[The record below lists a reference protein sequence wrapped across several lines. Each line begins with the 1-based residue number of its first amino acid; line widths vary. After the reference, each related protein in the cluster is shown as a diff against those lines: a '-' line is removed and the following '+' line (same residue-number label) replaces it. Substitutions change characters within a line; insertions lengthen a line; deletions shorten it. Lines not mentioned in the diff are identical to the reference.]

1 MIHFVKSFL
10 KFAIPE
16 LYHEQKFVNV
26 INFARFQKLLGVI
39 HLAKKIFAAFI
50 LVLAFSICA
59 CASDSDKVLARV
71 GSEDITESE
80 ILEFI
85 QPFGQQAIML
95 YGTEQGRK
103 MILDDVISMRL
114 YALDAEDSKLD
125 QTPEFQKQLLNAKRA
140 MLAQA
145 AMQTTAEGLTVD
157 DNEAK
162 KFYDDNPVMFRQ
174 PERIH
179 ARHILVSGDEELA
192 KVQNDLKAGKSFDAV
207 AKEYS
212 RDPGS
217 AANGGDL
224 GEFPRGVMVPE
235 FEKAAFALKNPGD
248 VSEPVKTQFGWHIIK
263 LEERIPESPVPFEQI
278 KDRLKQEL
286 KEQKTQKALQDKAKE
301 LESKYKVER
310 IADKPEQES
319 PDKK

>member
-1 MIHFVKSFL
+1 MRV
-10 KFAIPE
+10 
-16 LYHEQKFVNV
+16 V
-26 INFARFQKLLGVI
+26 INFAGLKILTSGVI
-39 HLAKKIFAAFI
+39 NLARKIFAAFI
-50 LVLAFSICA
+50 LVLSFSFCA
-59 CASDSDKVLARV
+59 YGADSEKVLARV

-80 ILEFI
+80 VLEFI
-85 QPFGQQAIML
+85 QPFGQQAVML

-103 MILDDVISMRL
+103 MILDDVIAMRL

-125 QTPEFQKQLLNAKRA
+125 QTPEFQAQLLNAKRA

-145 AMQTTAEGLTVD
+145 AMQKAVEGLKISD
-157 DNEAK
+157 EEAK
-162 KFYDDNPVMFRQ
+162 KFYDSNPAMFKQ
-174 PERIH
+174 PERVH

-192 KVQNDLKAGKSFDAV
+192 KVQSELKAGKSFDVV

-224 GEFPRGVMVPE
+224 GEFPRGMMVPE
-235 FEKAAFALKNPGD
+235 FEKAAFELKNPGD

-263 LEERIPESPVPFEQI
+263 LEERIPESVMPFEQV
-278 KDRLKQEL
+278 KDRLTNEL
-286 KEQKTQKALQDKAKE
+286 KDQKTQQVLQDKAKE

-310 IADKPEQES
+310 LTDKPKEETS
-319 PDKK
+319 ADNK

>member
-1 MIHFVKSFL
+1 MRV
-10 KFAIPE
+10 
-16 LYHEQKFVNV
+16 V
-26 INFARFQKLLGVI
+26 INFAGLKILSSGVI
-39 HLAKKIFAAFI
+39 NLARKIFAAFI
-50 LVLAFSICA
+50 LVLSFSFCA
-59 CASDSDKVLARV
+59 YGADSEKVLARV

-80 ILEFI
+80 VLEFI
-85 QPFGQQAIML
+85 QPFGQQAVML

-103 MILDDVISMRL
+103 MILDDVIAMRL

-125 QTPEFQKQLLNAKRA
+125 QTPEFQAQLLNAKRA

-145 AMQTTAEGLTVD
+145 AMQKAVEGLKISD
-157 DNEAK
+157 EEAK
-162 KFYDDNPVMFRQ
+162 KFYDSNPAMFKQ
-174 PERIH
+174 PERVH

-192 KVQNDLKAGKSFDAV
+192 KVQSELKAGKSFDVV

-224 GEFPRGVMVPE
+224 GEFPRGMMVPE
-235 FEKAAFALKNPGD
+235 FEKAAFELKNPGD

-263 LEERIPESPVPFEQI
+263 LEERIPESVMPFEQV
-278 KDRLKQEL
+278 KDRLTNEL
-286 KEQKTQKALQDKAKE
+286 KDQKTQQVLQDKAKE

-310 IADKPEQES
+310 LTDKPKEETS
-319 PDKK
+319 ADNK

>member
-1 MIHFVKSFL
+1 M
-10 KFAIPE
+10 
-16 LYHEQKFVNV
+16 
-26 INFARFQKLLGVI
+26 AR
-39 HLAKKIFAAFI
+39 KIFAAFI
-50 LVLAFSICA
+50 LVLSFSFCA
-59 CASDSDKVLARV
+59 YAAESDKVLARV

-103 MILDDVISMRL
+103 MIVDDVIAMRL
-114 YALDAEDSKLD
+114 YALDAEASKLD
-125 QTPEFQKQLLNAKRA
+125 QTPEFQAQLLNAKRA

-145 AMQTTAEGLTVD
+145 AMKEAVKDLAVTDE
-157 DNEAK
+157 EAK
-162 KFYDDNPVMFRQ
+162 KFYDSNPAMFRQ
-174 PERIH
+174 PERIR
-179 ARHILVSGDEELA
+179 ARHILVSGDEALA
-192 KVQNDLKAGKSFDAV
+192 KVQNELKAGKSFDVV

-212 RDPGS
+212 KDPGS

-235 FEKAAFALKNPGD
+235 FEKTAFALKNPGD

-263 LEERIPESPVPFEQI
+263 LEEKIPESTVPFEQV
-278 KDRLKQEL
+278 KERLTQEL
-286 KEQKTQKALQDKAKE
+286 KDQKTQTVLQDKAKE

-310 IADKPEQES
+310 LTDKPKDSADVTPSQNVK
-319 PDKK
+319 PLQ